1 MCSFMCP
8 SFRPILQSMWRQR
21 FFENLKSPRTSK
33 KCAFKK
39 IFKCNLKDLRSNL
52 LTRHYF
58 SQYPGNPSF
67 SFLCQKKF
75 FEQLDFF
82 SKFFGNFI
90 VVRKKW
96 NLEFW
101 KFIITIKCPREGILK
116 WFSRNLAKTQSLI
129 FKSKLSKFR
138 KKNFKKF
145 LSTNTLSDQ
154 KNNGTLWSKKTDSR
168 WDSRNLSSK
177 FWAVDFLGGG

>member
-1 MCSFMCP
+1 MCKSFN
-8 SFRPILQSMWRQR
+8 SILQSMWQQW
-21 FFENLKSPRTSK
+21 FSENLESPRSCK
-33 KCAFKK
+33 KSASKK
-39 IFKCNLKDLRSNL
+39 IFKCNLEHLRSKL
-52 LTRHYF
+52 PTPKYF
-58 SQYPGNPSF
+58 SQCPGDPSF
-67 SFLCQKKF
+67 SFLCQKNF
-75 FEQLDFF
+75 FEQLENF

-90 VVRKKW
+90 VVDKKW

-101 KFIITIKCPREGILK
+101 KMKCTIKYPYEGILK

-177 FWAVDFLGGG
+177 FWTADF